1 MSILTPKST
10 LTPAAL
16 RQLPLP
22 LLADEPPRSPPL
34 PVLGSLA
41 ARRVWKTLSREQQ
54 RTVRQTWLRVLREV
68 VHE

>member
-1 MSILTPKST
+1 MRAPNSKTT
-10 LTPAAL
+10 LSPAAL

-34 PVLGSLA
+34 PKLCSVA
-41 ARRVWKTLSREQQ
+41 TRQVWKTLSRAQQ
-54 RTVRQTWLRVLREV
+54 QQLRQTWLRVLREV